1 MAKLGGLGKGLDALF
16 VDNSAVSG
24 GTSELDLSQI
34 EPDRSQPRKSFDP
47 EALAELAASIKEHGV
62 LQPILVRPSG
72 SSYVIVAGERRWRA
86 ARQAGL
92 TRVPV
97 LIKDLTDQESLSV
110 AMVENLQREDLNP
123 VEEAQGYRNLAEATG
138 WTQEEISRRVGKS
151 RSAVANSMR
160 MLSLPDSVL
169 ALLRDGKITAGH
181 AKAILAIA
189 DDKTREEV
197 AALVAKKGLTVRQA
211 EKMTRRK
218 PVQETIKLPPS
229 KDNTG
234 NEVALALQNA
244 LGVEV
249 RVKYND
255 GRGTLSLDFYSKDQ
269 LLDFA
274 NRLAGERK
282 E

>member
-34 EPDRSQPRKSFDP
+34 EPDRSQPRKNFDP

-123 VEEAQGYRNLAEATG
+123 VEEAQGYRSLAEATG
-138 WTQEEISRRVGKS
+138 WTQEEISRQLGKS

-160 MLSLPDSVL
+160 ILSLPDSVL

-211 EKMTRRK
+211 EKMTRRR

-282 E
+282 V